1 MKKVFLSLAMIALL
15 TISCQEKTKEETGE
29 AADAMGTEM
38 EQKMDTVG
46 MEMDT
51 ATTKAGNAMENAGN
65 EMKESVE

>member
-15 TISCQEKTKEETGE
+15 VVSCQEKTKEETGE
-29 AADAMGTEM
+29 AADAIGNDI
-38 EQKMDTVG
+38 EQKVDTLG

-51 ATTKAGNAMENAGN
+51 ATTKAGNAMENAGK